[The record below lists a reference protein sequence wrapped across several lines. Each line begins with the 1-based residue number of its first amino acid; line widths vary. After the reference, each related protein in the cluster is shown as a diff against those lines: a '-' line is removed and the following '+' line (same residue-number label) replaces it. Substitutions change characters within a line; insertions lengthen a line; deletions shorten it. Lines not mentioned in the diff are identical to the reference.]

1 MCDFNGSTT
10 TIENMIFFFKKDRIL
25 VSTTDIVPFVLV

>member
-1 MCDFNGSTT
+1 MCDFNDSTT
-10 TIENMIFFFKKDRIL
+10 TIENMIFFKKDRIL